1 MFIFFSICCC
11 FYFVVVVFKARCQ
24 LSHEEKTRIH
34 RKTDTHTEREED
46 ARRVVSNVNCDA
58 ARSRDAHSCSD
69 RTTLASVEPAT
80 RDANV
85 IAGEQPTMT
94 ATQPN
99 VRAVDETKRRRRR
112 RHDRLDNTTDT
123 NTHAAKAN
131 VKATE
136 PATEHANGSCA
147 STETERR
154 CRCCCRA
161 SCCLV

>member
-11 FYFVVVVFKARCQ
+11 FYFVVVVVFKARCQ
-24 LSHEEKTRIH
+24 LSHEENTRTH
-34 RKTDTHTEREED
+34 RETNRRTDTHTEREED
-46 ARRVVSNVNCDA
+46 VRKVVRHVNCDA

-99 VRAVDETKRRRRR
+99 VRAIDETTTTTRPTGQ
-112 RHDRLDNTTDT
+112 HDR
-123 NTHAAKAN
+123 H
-131 VKATE
+131 
-136 PATEHANGSCA
+136 EHA
-147 STETERR
+147 RR
-154 CRCCCRA
+154 Q
-161 SCCLV
+161 SQSQSD